1 MNTEKLQKRMQ
12 FLQKMKRE
20 TPWPESVQVSI
31 DNIAAKLR
39 IPTSTIKADE
49 PSK

>member
-12 FLQKMKRE
+12 WLMKVKRE
-20 TPWPESVQVSI
+20 SPWPDAVHVSI

-39 IPTSTIKADE
+39 IPTSTTKTE
-49 PSK
+49 EKN

>member
-20 TPWPESVQVSI
+20 TPWPDAVQVSI

-39 IPTSTIKADE
+39 IPTSKPVTEEKN
-49 PSK
+49 